1 MTENIPVTQ
10 DIPVTPNTR
19 TQSTAPDSPVTEK
32 KMVDVFSDIDR
43 ETAMTVNPAGY
54 AVTELG
60 AADERI
66 VTLAADMSNTI
77 ADFIERFPGRYIEV
91 GIAETNS
98 VSLAAGLAST
108 GLIPYIYSMSPFG
121 MLKTCE
127 QWRTDVDY
135 NHLPVRLV
143 GRLSGLAMGYFGTS
157 HYAVEDIAIARTM
170 NNTVVLSPADPASCI
185 SLMRS
190 TAGLPNPVYIRI
202 AEAVEKVYDEAPEYE
217 FGTWPRLRSGTDVT
231 LVGHGMGTGLAAQ
244 AAALLYEHD
253 SIESD
258 VFDAAYLRPY
268 DEAALLASAGKTGR
282 VLTVEEHSVVGGL
295 GTIVAET
302 VARAGLSV
310 RLDTVALP
318 DKDLE
323 VGVPAELYE
332 YYGLTPANVAAR
344 ARALVGR

>member
-1 MTENIPVTQ
+1 MTENPVG
-10 DIPVTPNTR
+10 
-19 TQSTAPDSPVTEK
+19 EK
-32 KMVDVFSDIDR
+32 KMVDVFSDVDR
-43 ETAMTVNPAGY
+43 ETAMAVNPAGF

-60 AADERI
+60 AQDERI

-77 ADFIERFPGRYIEV
+77 ADFIAAFPGRYIEV

-98 VSLAAGLAST
+98 VSLAAGLASA

-170 NNTVVLSPADPASCI
+170 NNTVVLSPADAASCI
-185 SLMRS
+185 ALMRS
-190 TAGLPNPVYIRI
+190 TAGLDKPVYLRI
-202 AEAVEKVYDEAPEYE
+202 AEAAEKVYDEAPVYE
-217 FGTWPRLRSGTDVT
+217 FGRWPRLRSGADVT
-231 LVGHGMGTGLAAQ
+231 LVGHGMGVGLAAQ
-244 AAALLYEHD
+244 AAELLYEHD
-253 SIESD
+253 SIEAD

-268 DEAALLASAGKTGR
+268 DEAALLASAEKTGR
-282 VLTVEEHSVVGGL
+282 VISVEEHSVIGGL

-310 RLDTVALP
+310 RVAQVALP
-318 DKDLE
+318 DEDLE
-323 VGVPAELYE
+323 VGVPAELYQH
-332 YYGLTPANVAAR
+332 YGLTSANVAAK
-344 ARALVGR
+344 ARTLVGR

>member
-1 MTENIPVTQ
+1 
-10 DIPVTPNTR
+10 
-19 TQSTAPDSPVTEK
+19 
-32 KMVDVFSDIDR
+32 MVDVFSDVER
-43 ETAMTVNPAGY
+43 ETAMTANPAGY

-60 AADERI
+60 AQDERI
-66 VTLAADMSNTI
+66 VTLAADMSNTV
-77 ADFIERFPGRYIEV
+77 AEFIEKFPERYIEC

-98 VSLAAGLAST
+98 VSLAAGLASA

-170 NNTVVLSPADPASCI
+170 NNTVVLSPADAASCVA
-185 SLMRS
+185 LMMSTADLEARS
-190 TAGLPNPVYIRI
+190 TSGSPRASARSTTRRPSTSSASGRGCGP
-202 AEAVEKVYDEAPEYE
+202 AV
-217 FGTWPRLRSGTDVT
+217 TSRSSGTAWAP
-231 LVGHGMGTGLAAQ
+231 GSRRPPRRRC
-244 AAALLYEHD
+244 YEHD
-253 SIESD
+253 SIEAD

-268 DEAALLASAGKTGR
+268 DETALLASAEKTGR
-282 VLTVEEHSVVGGL
+282 VLTVEDHSVVGGL

-310 RLDTVALP
+310 RLDQVALP

-332 YYGLTPANVAAR
+332 YYGLTPSNVASKAR
-344 ARALVGR
+344 NLVRR